1 MDGPSFLEDPAFL
14 SPHSMGRY
22 LETLRR
28 KGCAEATIQSYR
40 RNLDFFYHALPED
53 KRIGPGALEGWK
65 QQMIEKGY
73 TAGTINHRLTTVNGY
88 LGFVGLR
95 NYQVSYL
102 SRENRE
108 EPAPELSRQEYL
120 RLLSAA
126 KALGRQRTYL
136 LIKTIAVIGLAIHE
150 LPCLTVEAVEE
161 GAARVPQG
169 SSRRVVPIPRCLQRE
184 LLAYSGKKELAAG
197 PVLCYEERQADQP
210 QPRLH
215 GDTGPGQRGRGAAGE
230 VQPPVPSEAI
240 PGDPAATHPAY
251 RPYGGAGPRTAA
263 GGRAA
268 ENRLGQ
274 PLTTTL
280 RVTVIN
286 QQEGSL

>member
-126 KALGRQRTYL
+126 KALDRQRTYL
-136 LIKTIAVIGLAIHE
+136 LIKTIAVTGLAIHE
-150 LPCLTVEAVEE
+150 LPCLTVEAVGE

-197 PVLCYEERQADQP
+197 PVFVTRNGRLINRSHVSMEIQALAKEAGVPPEKCNPRCLRKLYQATRQQLTLHIALMVEQAHERLLEEEQRK
-210 QPRLH
+210 
-215 GDTGPGQRGRGAAGE
+215 TGWDSP
-230 VQPPVPSEAI
+230 
-240 PGDPAATHPAY
+240 
-251 RPYGGAGPRTAA
+251 
-263 GGRAA
+263 
-268 ENRLGQ
+268 
-274 PLTTTL
+274 
-280 RVTVIN
+280 
-286 QQEGSL
+286 